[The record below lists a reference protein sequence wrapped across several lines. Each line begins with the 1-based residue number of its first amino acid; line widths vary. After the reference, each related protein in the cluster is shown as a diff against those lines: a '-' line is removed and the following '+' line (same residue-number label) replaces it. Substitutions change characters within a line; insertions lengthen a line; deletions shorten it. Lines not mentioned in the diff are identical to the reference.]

1 LLVRGGVRTLR
12 DQDASAT
19 LAGIAAGQISPAMLA
34 WVPLM
39 AGADQSAVVEEWRRV
54 ALREPDERRRGN
66 NGGLARVLAELAG
79 RQDVWAVGLEGW
91 NVEVSQVVLEWQR
104 QARAEG
110 EARGRVQGVRDITLR
125 LLQKHLKSA
134 ALIDVVAT
142 VEGQSDPA
150 VLERWLDAALTAQTW
165 AEVRAAF
172 GLP

>member
-1 LLVRGGVRTLR
+1 
-12 DQDASAT
+12 
-19 LAGIAAGQISPAMLA
+19 M
-34 WVPLM
+34 
-39 AGADQSAVVEEWRRV
+39 
-54 ALREPDERRRGN
+54 
-66 NGGLARVLAELAG
+66 
-79 RQDVWAVGLEGW
+79 
-91 NVEVSQVVLEWQR
+91 EVSQVVLEWQR